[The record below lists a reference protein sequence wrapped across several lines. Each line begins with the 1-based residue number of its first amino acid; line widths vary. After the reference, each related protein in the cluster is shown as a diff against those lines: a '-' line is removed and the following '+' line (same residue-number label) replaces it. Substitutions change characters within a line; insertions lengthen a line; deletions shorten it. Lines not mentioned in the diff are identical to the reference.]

1 MFEAAELG
9 RKLSKEE
16 FDEAEPEL
24 RAKLLQAQR
33 EARHAPC
40 RWW

>member
-16 FDEAEPEL
+16 FGAAAPAL
-24 RAKLLQAQR
+24 RAEMLHLQIKLR
-33 EARHAPC
+33 
-40 RWW
+40 